1 MEGLF
6 DSGRRQFIK
15 HSVSA
20 LTGIT
25 LIPGGLVSARD
36 RQELR
41 LTILHTNDVH
51 SQIDPFELS
60 HSKYPGMGGAA
71 IRSAVIRKIRAREER
86 VLLFDAG
93 DIFQGTPYYNMFGG
107 EPEIRLMSYM
117 KYDGATIGNHD
128 FDKGLE
134 GLEKQLMHAN
144 FPLINSNY
152 DFTGTIMEGKSVPYK
167 IYIKGGVK
175 VGVFGLGIELKGLV
189 DSRLYG
195 NTKYQDPLTIAG
207 IISRELR
214 YKKRCGLVICLSH
227 LGLQYKTN
235 RISDLVLAKS
245 SHCIDLII
253 GGHTHS
259 FLDEPIRERSQ
270 EGHEV
275 LITQAGYAGL
285 RLGRVDFL
293 FDKNSGQKIK
303 SDHAMIEMR
312 KSSEK

>member
-1 MEGLF
+1 MEESLNK
-6 DSGRRQFIK
+6 SRRRFIK
-15 HSVSA
+15 RSVSA
-20 LTGIT
+20 LSGIT
-25 LIPGGLVSARD
+25 LIPSGMLSARD
-36 RQELR
+36 AQELK

-51 SQIDPFELS
+51 SQIDPFESS
-60 HSKYPGMGGAA
+60 HPKYPGMGGAA
-71 IRSAVIRKIRAREER
+71 IRSAVIRQIRDREDR

-93 DIFQGTPYYNMFGG
+93 DIFQGTPYYNLFGG

-134 GLEKQLMHAN
+134 GLEKQLKHAT

-152 DFTGTIMEGKSVPYK
+152 DFKGTIMEGKSIPYK
-167 IYIKGGVK
+167 IFIKGGVK

-189 DSRLYG
+189 DSRLYS
-195 NTKYQDPLTIAG
+195 NTKYQDPLKVAEVV
-207 IISRELR
+207 SNELK
-214 YKKRCGLVICLSH
+214 YKKNCGLVICLSH

-235 RISDLVLAKS
+235 KISDLVLAKS

-259 FLDEPIRERSQ
+259 FLDEPIRERSK

-275 LITQAGYAGL
+275 LVTQAGYAGL
-285 RLGRVDFL
+285 RLGRVDFVL
-293 FDKNSGQKIK
+293 DKKSGHKIK

>member
-1 MEGLF
+1 MEELY
-6 DSGRRQFIK
+6 DKARRSFLK
-15 HSVSA
+15 HSLPAMAVA
-20 LTGIT
+20 T
-25 LIPGGLVSARD
+25 LLPGKMLLARD
-36 RQELR
+36 PREIS

-60 HSKYPGMGGAA
+60 HPKYPGMGGAA
-71 IRSAVIRKIRAREER
+71 IRSAVIRQIRAREER

-93 DIFQGTPYYNMFGG
+93 DIFQGTPYYNMYGG

-128 FDKGLE
+128 FDKGIE
-134 GLEKQLMHAN
+134 GLEKQLKHAT
-144 FPLINSNY
+144 FPIISSNY

-167 IYIKGGVK
+167 IFIKGGVK

-189 DSRLYG
+189 DSKLYG
-195 NTKYQDPLTIAG
+195 NTKYQDPLTVAG
-207 IISRELR
+207 IVSNKLKYE
-214 YKKRCGLVICLSH
+214 KKCGLVICLSH
-227 LGLQYKTN
+227 LGLQYNTS

-245 SHCIDLII
+245 DHCIDLII

-259 FLDEPIRERSQ
+259 FLDEPIRERSK
-270 EGHEV
+270 EGREV

-285 RLGRVDFL
+285 RLGSVDFI

-303 SDHAMIEMR
+303 TDHAMIEMR
-312 KSSEK
+312 KSSEN